1 MFTRQTFHHYPST
14 GAVFLLHT
22 RWCPWTRPWPL
33 TLVQFFKRS
42 TSLTF
47 IWEAILQMRRRIWLQ
62 VRNVLLSYYI
72 HNSLN
77 SNIFLP
83 HINRLSQTSWMTY
96 EHRAKRCL
104 SCPGV
109 QWHLWS
115 VIPSFL
121 SFLPFTTILSEYLGQ
136 SVDWSYCT
144 CQGSCS
150 FREQSPS
157 NRFCNILWISITSM
171 IKCYLDMVKVK

>member
-1 MFTRQTFHHYPST
+1 MFTRQTFHHYPSI

-77 SNIFLP
+77 SNTSFCHISTVFL
-83 HINRLSQTSWMTY
+83 RLAEWHTST
-96 EHRAKRCL
+96 E
-104 SCPGV
+104 PNGV
-109 QWHLWS
+109 CHVQVS
-115 VIPSFL
+115 SDICGR
-121 SFLPFTTILSEYLGQ
+121 SFLPSFPSFPSPLSCL
-136 SVDWSYCT
+136 
-144 CQGSCS
+144 
-150 FREQSPS
+150 
-157 NRFCNILWISITSM
+157 NIWVSLLTDLIV
-171 IKCYLDMVKVK
+171 LVKVPVLLGNNHHLTDSVISCE